1 MSHHF
6 SVSTNTR
13 RCLRAAL
20 AASLTGTVCI
30 AVNAAPV
37 AEDAAASGADRQTT
51 RVTRPSP
58 FPDGCSDADDTGQNY
73 PNAEVEPF
81 ASANPKNGL
90 NIVGVWQQDRWS
102 DGGARGTGTGFSFNG
117 GRTWNRVF
125 LPFSRCAGGNAGNGG
140 DFDRATDPWVSFAR
154 NGVVHQMVLTL
165 GNEDPLK
172 PASAMLA
179 SRSLDG
185 GRTWSAIATLQ
196 ADTAERFNDK
206 NTITADPTDARYVYA
221 VWDRLSSVAG
231 EGAGPTLMARSSDNG
246 ATWEPTRIVFDPGV
260 SAQTIGNRIEVLP
273 NGRLV
278 NQFALIDYSAGT
290 VIVAVIVSKDKGDT
304 WSAPIK
310 VADLLSVGTVDP
322 TTGAPVRDGG
332 ILPQLSVGPDGTIYS
347 VWADSR
353 FSGGVIDGIAL
364 SQSSDGGK
372 TWSEPVQ
379 VNREPSVPA
388 FTPAV
393 HVRRDGTVGVTYLDF
408 RSDTSDRK
416 TLPTDTW
423 LAVSRNGL
431 TWREKRVAPAF
442 DMFRA
447 PVAGGL
453 FVGDYQGLVSVGKTF
468 VPFFVKT
475 TEPSGSRN
483 RTDAY
488 SRMMMRGAADEEASD
503 GWYTA
508 AAATPQAIGRVA
520 AAQARSWQA
529 MRKAAADRLPSWFKR
544 PAVLSDAPNR

>member
-1 MSHHF
+1 MSHHHSF
-6 SVSTNTR
+6 SKRTSV
-13 RCLRAAL
+13 CIGAAL
-20 AASLTGTVCI
+20 AG
-30 AVNAAPV
+30 AAC
-37 AEDAAASGADRQTT
+37 AAAASEADAGLSGADRQTS
-51 RVTRPSP
+51 RVTRASP
-58 FPDGCSDADDTGQNY
+58 FAADCGDVDDTGQNY

-90 NIVGVWQQDRWS
+90 NMVGTWQQDRWS
-102 DGGARGTGTGFSFNG
+102 DGGSHGIGTGYSFNG
-117 GRTWNRVF
+117 GRTWSRVF
-125 LPFSRCAGGNAGNGG
+125 LPFSRCAGGNAANGG
-140 DFDRATDPWVSFAR
+140 DFDRASDPWVSFSR
-154 NGVVHQMVLTL
+154 NGVVHQMALAL
-165 GNEDPLK
+165 GNTDPRK
-172 PASAMLA
+172 PSSAMLA

-185 GRTWSAIATLQ
+185 GRTWSATATLQ
-196 ADTAERFNDK
+196 ADSSERFNDK

-221 VWDRLSSVAG
+221 VWDRLSTVAG
-231 EGAGPTLMARSSDNG
+231 EGAGPTLLARSSDTG
-246 ATWEPTRIVFDPGV
+246 ATWEPTRIVFDPGP

-273 NGRLV
+273 SGRLV

-290 VIVAVIVSKDKGDT
+290 TTVAVIVSDDKGST

-322 TTGAPVRDGG
+322 TTGAPVRSGAG
-332 ILPQLSVGPDGTIYS
+332 LPQLSVGADGTVYS
-347 VWADSR
+347 VWPDSR
-353 FSGGVIDGIAL
+353 FSGGAIDGIAL
-364 SQSSDGGK
+364 SQSTNGGK

-379 VNREPSVPA
+379 VNREPSVAA

-393 HVRRDGTVGVTYLDF
+393 HVRRDGTVGVTYFDL

-423 LAVSRNGL
+423 LAVSSDGSK
-431 TWREKRVAPAF
+431 WREARVAPAF
-442 DMFRA
+442 DMLRA

-475 TEPSGSRN
+475 TEPSGTRN

-488 SRMMMRGAADEEASD
+488 SRMMMMRGVADEEAPDVS
-503 GWYTA
+503 YTA
-508 AAATPQAIGRVA
+508 PAATPQAVERVA
-520 AAQARSWQA
+520 SAQARIWQA

-544 PAVLSDAPNR
+544 PAALSDAPNR

>member
-6 SVSTNTR
+6 SLSTNTTL
-13 RCLRAAL
+13 CLGAAFV
-20 AASLTGTVCI
+20 GTVCLS
-30 AVNAAPV
+30 VTAAPV
-37 AEDAAASGADRQTT
+37 AEDAAVSGADRQTT

-58 FPDGCSDADDTGQNY
+58 FPDGCSDVDDTGQNY

-102 DGGARGTGTGFSFNG
+102 DGGSRGTGTGFSFNG
-117 GRTWNRVF
+117 GRTWNRVY
-125 LPFSRCAGGNAGNGG
+125 LPFSRCAGGNAANGG
-140 DFDRATDPWVSFAR
+140 DFDRTSDPWVSFSR
-154 NGVVHQMVLTL
+154 NGVVHAMALAL
-165 GNEDPLK
+165 GNLDPLK
-172 PASAMLA
+172 PSSAMLA

-185 GRTWSAIATLQ
+185 GRTWSATATLQ

-231 EGAGPTLMARSSDNG
+231 EGAGPTLLARSTDTG
-246 ATWEPTRIVFDPGV
+246 ATWKPTRIIFDPGA

-278 NQFALIDYSAGT
+278 NQFALIDYNAGT
-290 VIVAVIVSKDKGDT
+290 TTVAVIVSDDQGRT

-322 TTGAPVRDGG
+322 TTGAPVRSGG
-332 ILPQLSVGPDGTIYS
+332 GLPQLSVSPDGTVYS
-347 VWADSR
+347 VWPDSR
-353 FSGGVIDGIAL
+353 FSGGAIDGIAL
-364 SQSSDGGK
+364 SKSTNGGK

-379 VNREPSVPA
+379 VNRDPSVAA

-393 HVRRDGTVGVTYLDF
+393 HVRRDGTVGVTYFDL

-423 LAVSRNGL
+423 LAVSSDGTR
-431 TWREKRVAPAF
+431 WREARVAPAF
-442 DMFRA
+442 DMLRA

-475 TEPSGSRN
+475 TEPSGARN

-488 SRMMMRGAADEEASD
+488 SRMMMRSAADEEALDVS
-503 GWYTA
+503 YTA
-508 AAATPQAIGRVA
+508 PAATPQAVERVA
-520 AAQARSWQA
+520 SAQARIWQA

-544 PAVLSDAPNR
+544 PAALSDAANR

>member
-1 MSHHF
+1 MSHH
-6 SVSTNTR
+6 SSLSTNTR
-13 RCLRAAL
+13 RCLGAAL
-20 AASLTGTVCI
+20 AASLTGTVCVSVI
-30 AVNAAPV
+30 AAPA
-37 AEDAAASGADRQTT
+37 AEDAAVSGADRQTT

-58 FPDGCSDADDTGQNY
+58 FPDGCSDVDDTGQNY
-73 PNAEVEPF
+73 VNAEVEPF

-102 DGGARGTGTGFSFNG
+102 DGGSRGNGTGFSFNA

-125 LPFSRCAGGNAGNGG
+125 LPYTRCAGGTAANGG
-140 DFDRATDPWVSFAR
+140 DFDRASDPWVSFSP
-154 NGVVHQMVLTL
+154 NGVVHQMALAL
-165 GNEDPLK
+165 GNQDPRK

-221 VWDRLSSVAG
+221 VWDRISSVPG
-231 EGAGPTLMARSSDNG
+231 EGVGPILLARSIDNG
-246 ATWEPTRIVFDPGV
+246 ASWQPTRIIFDPGT

-273 NGRLV
+273 SGRLV
-278 NQFALIDYSAGT
+278 NQFTLIDFTTGT
-290 VIVAVIVSKDKGDT
+290 AIVAVIVSDDKGDT

-310 VADLLSVGTVDP
+310 VADLLSVGTFDP

-353 FSGGVIDGIAL
+353 FSGGAIDGIAL
-364 SQSSDGGK
+364 SKSTDGGQ
-372 TWSEPVQ
+372 TWSKPVQ
-379 VNREPSVPA
+379 VNREPSIAA
-388 FTPAV
+388 FTPTV

-423 LAVSRNGL
+423 LAVSRDGVR
-431 TWREKRVAPAF
+431 WRERRVAPAF
-442 DMFRA
+442 DMARA

-453 FVGDYQGLVSVGKTF
+453 FVGDYHGLVSVGKAF

-475 TEPSGSRN
+475 TEPSGARN

-488 SRMMMRGAADEEASD
+488 SRMMMRGAANEAPD
-503 GWYTA
+503 VMYTA
-508 AAATPQAIGRVA
+508 PAATPLAGERVA
-520 AAQARSWQA
+520 AAQPRIRQA
-529 MRKAAADRLPSWFKR
+529 LRKAAADRLPSGFAR
-544 PAVLSDAPNR
+544 PAVLSDVPNR